1 MHAECIL
8 KDEPEEDK
16 EQQDIGLNINL
27 IERGCDIRVAAFLL
41 VQEF

>member
-16 EQQDIGLNINL
+16 EQQGINL
-27 IERGCDIRVAAFLL
+27 IERGCDIRVAAF
-41 VQEF
+41 FIS